1 MVTVGKLTEER
12 LDYWIPIVNG
22 EYGLTD
28 KNHLSYDFFR
38 MMMPYA
44 DFIENEKYYIVSV
57 YGWDMWGNS
66 NITIMSWYIKPE
78 YRTLCNI
85 KRLQR
90 DIIELAKLKNVKYI
104 YQGSHLND
112 KILSLLGKMGYKT
125 QTMILEV

>member
-1 MVTVGKLTEER
+1 MVTVGKLTEEA
-12 LDYWIPIVNG
+12 LDRWIPMVNG

-28 KNHLSYDFFR
+28 KNHLTYDFFR

-78 YRTLCNI
+78 YRKISII
-85 KRLQR
+85 KQLQQ
-90 DIIELAKLKNVKYI
+90 DIKDLAKLKNVRYI
-104 YQGSHLND
+104 YQGSHLDD
-112 KILSLLGKMGYKT
+112 KLLKLLGKFGYKF